1 MYICTMTKSMKTFQ
15 FRIKDSKCFK
25 QLEKH
30 ASAVNLVWNYCNDT
44 SQQSAKKRSAGS
56 NNRWISEFD
65 LNYLTAGTSKA
76 LGLSSTT
83 IQSIAGEFV
92 NKRNARK
99 RPRLKWRSYKK
110 NLGWIPVKAGGISF
124 KDDSFKY
131 CGKGYRFWKSR
142 EIEGKVKTASI
153 TQDAQRRWY
162 INVTCEVPECDTT
175 KSTSA
180 IGVDL
185 GLKDL
190 AVCSDGHIIQNPR
203 TLRRYAD
210 KLAVAQRAKK
220 KKQVIKIHA
229 KIKNVRKDFLH
240 KASTALVKK
249 HKQIFVGNVSSSKL
263 VKTKMAKS
271 VLDAGWNMF
280 KTMLKYKSIRIG
292 VDYQETDER
301 YSTVTCSDCFA
312 RSGPSGLSALGI
324 RDWVCSKCGSQ
335 HLRDVNAAKNILN
348 FALGHQS
355 QLVES
360 PAFR

>member
-1 MYICTMTKSMKTFQ
+1 MKTFQ
-15 FRIKDSKCFK
+15 FRVKDSNCFK

-30 ASAVNLVWNYCNDT
+30 ASAVNFVWNYCNDI
-44 SQQSAKKRSAGS
+44 SQRSAKKRASGS

-65 LNYLTAGTSKA
+65 LNYLTAGTSKE

-83 IQSIAGEFV
+83 IQSIAKEFV
-92 NKRNARK
+92 DKRNARK

-110 NLGWIPVKAGGISF
+110 NLGWVPIKAGGISF

-131 CGKGYRFWKSR
+131 CGKVYSFWKSR
-142 EIEGKVKTASI
+142 EIEGKIKTASI
-153 TQDAQRRWY
+153 TQDTQKRWY
-162 INVTCEVPECDTT
+162 INVTCQIPECDTT
-175 KSTSA
+175 TSTSS

-190 AVCSDGHIIQNPR
+190 AVCSDGHIIQNPK
-203 TLRRYAD
+203 TLAKYAK
-210 KLAVAQRAKK
+210 KLAVAQKAKK
-220 KKQVIKIHA
+220 RKQTTKVHA

-249 HKQIFVGNVSSSKL
+249 HKQIFVGNVSSTKL

-271 VLDAGWNMF
+271 VLDASWGMF
-280 KTMLKYKSIRIG
+280 KAMLKYKSIRIG

-301 YSTVTCSDCFA
+301 YSTVTCSDCFE

-324 RDWVCSKCGSQ
+324 RDWVCSRCGSQ
-335 HLRDVNAAKNILN
+335 HLRDVNAAKNILS

-360 PAFR
+360 PTF